1 MSSLKQSLPNYTQ
14 MLRERA
20 ILAEMRGH
28 LARDHLTMWCEIA
41 LRPFGQRP
49 AAHHRLLISKLEAV
63 ARGEIRKLMVNM
75 PPGSAKSTYASH
87 LFPAWFLAQKDSLN
101 VLAASHTTSLAEQ
114 FSRRVQSYARDNAE
128 LLGYKLRS
136 ESAEVW
142 ETGKGGFYR
151 AAGVGTGIS
160 GFRADIGLIDDPVRS
175 REAVDNK
182 NQRDKIWDW
191 YRSDFYPRLKPGA
204 AQVVV
209 MTRWHEDDLSGR
221 LLATEPDEW
230 DVVMLRAVAG
240 EDDPLGREPG
250 EMLWSDDGYGYAAQL
265 EEARAFYTA
274 NGGMRDWQAL
284 YQQEPR
290 PMEGALFHVEQIRT
304 VPDAP
309 AGGKRVR
316 AWDLAATAQT
326 GTSDPDWTVGV
337 LLSRH
342 DDGYLT
348 VLDVV
353 RLRGGPDVVEAA
365 IVNTAMQDGRGV
377 SIDLPQDPGQA
388 GRAQVSYLTKRL
400 MGYRVQSSPETGDK
414 ATRAAPVASQCNVG
428 NLRVVSG
435 GWNAAYIDELRGFP
449 SATKDDQ
456 VDATSRAFAALVEM
470 PGARKPRVVAAR
482 ERGFGGAGG
491 WMG

>member
-1 MSSLKQSLPNYTQ
+1 MSYLSD
-14 MLRERA
+14 LREM
-20 ILAEMRGH
+20 MRRRTIR
-28 LARDHLTMWCEIA
+28 RDLTSWCEVA
-41 LRPFGQRP
+41 LEPFYQKP
-49 AAHHRLLISKLEAV
+49 AAHHRLLIGKLEAV
-63 ARGEIRKLMVNM
+63 ANGRVRKLMVNM

-87 LFPAWFLAQKDSLN
+87 LFPAWFLAQGCALN
-101 VLAASHTTSLAEQ
+101 MLCASHTTGLAEQ
-114 FSRRVQSYARDNAE
+114 FSRRVQSFVRDNSE
-128 LLGYKLRS
+128 LLGYRLRS

-142 ETGKGGFYR
+142 ETSKGGFYR
-151 AAGVGTGIS
+151 AAGVGSGIA
-160 GFRADIGLIDDPVRS
+160 GFRADLGLIDDAIKS
-175 REAVDNK
+175 REQADSK
-182 NQRDKIWDW
+182 SQRDKIWDW
-191 YRSDFYPRLKPGA
+191 YRSDFYTRLKPGA
-204 AQVVV
+204 AQVLI

-240 EDDPLGREPG
+240 EDDPLGRAPG

-290 PMEGALFHVEQIRT
+290 PMEGALFHVEMIRT
-304 VPDAP
+304 VPEAP

-377 SIDLPQDPGQA
+377 LIDLPQDPGQA

-470 PGARKPRVVAAR
+470 PGARKPRVVAER
-482 ERGFGGAGG
+482 ERAFGGAGG